1 MELRSI
7 RRATSAHVVA
17 THGYCMQAGGPKM
30 VFSAGADGLQIP
42 AQKLY
47 KLILEQVS
55 VVSEEMM
62 KELPPA
68 ERVFGATFLIAGGTV
83 GAGIIALRV
92 WIELLVICWRYRLL
106 ALHGHHS
113 LSAAGAK
120 SLVGALDLLRVCAYV
135 PIK

>member
-1 MELRSI
+1 MDASRELTRLTFPPLI
-7 RRATSAHVVA
+7 E
-17 THGYCMQAGGPKM
+17 
-30 VFSAGADGLQIP
+30 QIP

-83 GAGIIALRV
+83 GAGIIALPV
-92 WIELLVICWRYRLL
+92 KT
-106 ALHGHHS
+106 A
-113 LSAAGAK
+113 AAGFIPSMAAMACANPR
-120 SLVGALDLLRVCAYV
+120 SSHPIHHLQPHHTPSSDTCEMDMGEYVCGLSCL
-135 PIK
+135 